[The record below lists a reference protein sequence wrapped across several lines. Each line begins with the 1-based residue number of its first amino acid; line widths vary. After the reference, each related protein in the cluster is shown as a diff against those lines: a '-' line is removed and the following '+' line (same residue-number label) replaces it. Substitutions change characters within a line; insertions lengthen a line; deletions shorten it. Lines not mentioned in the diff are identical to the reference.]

1 MIFQSE
7 GMVMVMSSRTK
18 SFYFSRQ
25 TPPRPVPCIE
35 NFVIDEPESEGVNRK
50 IVPNWYLKLD
60 WGG

>member
-1 MIFQSE
+1 
-7 GMVMVMSSRTK
+7 MVMSSRTK

-60 WGG
+60 WGD